1 MDVSLLLRVAGVG
14 MLVAVSCQ
22 VLSKSG
28 KDEQALLL
36 TLTGMVVVLIMLVGQ
51 LGELIGAV
59 REVLGSGAIFGYSL
73 GVADYMPLVFVLAP
87 GAFLVL
93 GYLMVLF
100 NKFAKK

>member
-36 TLTGMVVVLIMLVGQ
+36 TLTGMVIVLIMLIGQ
-51 LGELIGAV
+51 IGELIT
-59 REVLGSGAIFGYSL
+59 AIRSVFG
-73 GVADYMPLVFVLAP
+73 V
-87 GAFLVL
+87 
-93 GYLMVLF
+93 
-100 NKFAKK
+100 

>member
-36 TLTGMVVVLIMLVGQ
+36 TLTGMVLVLIMLIGQ
-51 LGELIGAV
+51 IGELIAAV
-59 REVLGSGAIFGYSL
+59 RAVFGL
-73 GVADYMPLVFVLAP
+73 
-87 GAFLVL
+87 
-93 GYLMVLF
+93 
-100 NKFAKK
+100 

>member
-51 LGELIGAV
+51 VVELIGAV
-59 REVLGSGAIFGYSL
+59 REVFGL
-73 GVADYMPLVFVLAP
+73 
-87 GAFLVL
+87 
-93 GYLMVLF
+93 
-100 NKFAKK
+100 

>member
-1 MDVSLLLRVAGVG
+1 MDVSLLLRVAGIG

-59 REVLGSGAIFGYSL
+59 RSVFGL
-73 GVADYMPLVFVLAP
+73 
-87 GAFLVL
+87 
-93 GYLMVLF
+93 
-100 NKFAKK
+100 

>member
-51 LGELIGAV
+51 VGELIGAV
-59 REVLGSGAIFGYSL
+59 REVFGL
-73 GVADYMPLVFVLAP
+73 
-87 GAFLVL
+87 
-93 GYLMVLF
+93 
-100 NKFAKK
+100 

>member
-36 TLTGMVVVLIMLVGQ
+36 TLTGMILVLIMLVGQ
-51 LGELIGAV
+51 MGELITAV
-59 REVLGSGAIFGYSL
+59 RTVFGL
-73 GVADYMPLVFVLAP
+73 
-87 GAFLVL
+87 
-93 GYLMVLF
+93 
-100 NKFAKK
+100 

>member
-36 TLTGMVVVLIMLVGQ
+36 TLTGMVLVLIMLVGQ
-51 LGELIGAV
+51 IGELITAV
-59 REVLGSGAIFGYSL
+59 RAVFGL
-73 GVADYMPLVFVLAP
+73 
-87 GAFLVL
+87 
-93 GYLMVLF
+93 
-100 NKFAKK
+100 

>member
-36 TLTGMVVVLIMLVGQ
+36 TLTGMVLVLIMLVGQ
-51 LGELIGAV
+51 IGELIATV
-59 REVLGSGAIFGYSL
+59 RSVFGL
-73 GVADYMPLVFVLAP
+73 
-87 GAFLVL
+87 
-93 GYLMVLF
+93 
-100 NKFAKK
+100 

>member
-1 MDVSLLLRVAGVG
+1 MPASKTVSLKTTFGSALTLERIDQKMDVSLLLRVAGVG

-28 KDEQALLL
+28 RDEQALLL

-59 REVLGSGAIFGYSL
+59 RAVFGL
-73 GVADYMPLVFVLAP
+73 
-87 GAFLVL
+87 
-93 GYLMVLF
+93 
-100 NKFAKK
+100 